1 MKNHYLQSAL
11 ALVFAGVG
19 VYFRMLLGP
28 LIVLLVVM
36 LIDYITGMAQAWV
49 SSTLSSRTG
58 ILGIVKKIG
67 YLVAVAV
74 AVVVDYII
82 QLAASGAGLEIPT
95 VYAFGLL
102 VTIWLILNELISI
115 LENLA
120 EIGVP
125 LPKFLLRIVERLRK
139 STEKQGEAQ
148 AAPVSEDDTE
158 AEPKHPPDDDPEEGC

>member
-11 ALVFAGVG
+11 ALVFAGIG

-28 LIVLLVVM
+28 LIVLIVVM
-36 LIDYITGMAQAWV
+36 LIDYITGMTQAWV
-49 SSTLSSRTG
+49 SATLCSRTG

-125 LPKFLLRIVERLRK
+125 LPKFLVRIVERLRK
-139 STEKQGEAQ
+139 STEKQGETQ
-148 AAPVSEDDTE
+148 AGEPVPESNAVKTKECDDV
-158 AEPKHPPDDDPEEGC
+158 H